1 MSTQSVKAVSEL
13 LNEEKW
19 TRATLNSYS
28 IHNFQELDAVI
39 ADVIDDG
46 SEDEVREICEDH
58 LKHTKNSIIGLY
70 IAGILALRR
79 QLVDDTNLVMIINI
93 FTDNRKWNIVEYL
106 CKRILEYGENK
117 FALRTLAECYEN
129 QNEDES
135 KVDIWERLIKV
146 DYEEADIVRQLA
158 EVKEEEKDIE
168 GAIDYYKKAIHR
180 YINKKMFTNI
190 KDIWDKLVEYCPEE
204 TDFFFNVDKKIEK
217 TISPERASQLLED
230 LYVYYRDAED
240 WDKSIEILKRILDY
254 DPKNV
259 WARKEITDCYR
270 KKFKEH
276 SQLDE
281 YIRVSN
287 LTQSWRN
294 VHDAIADFEKHIS
307 FDEGNFVCH
316 RSWGI
321 GRIKT
326 IKGDDIIIDF
336 ARKRGHSM
344 ALKMAVNALTS
355 LQRDH
360 IWVLKVT
367 KKRSELKDM
376 VKNDHSWALKTI
388 IKSFD
393 NAANMKQI
401 KTELVPSVLSANE
414 WSSWSTTARK
424 KLKEDPSFGNLPDKL
439 DVFVVRENPI
449 SMEEKAF
456 NRFKAVKSFFGKVSA
471 LRDYLDSVE
480 NPDTDYFSEMFAYF
494 ANILKAS
501 ANVNEQ
507 VIASYLLVEE
517 VVARYPF
524 LNPGL
529 GITFNDLIEE
539 IDDIMAVYAKIEDA
553 EIAKRF
559 LEELRALDSWPEY
572 YVKIFPTSLSSYIIE
587 QLYANDQEELVRGL
601 FTDIMDKY
609 RDNREAFIWLAKYAE
624 ADERVSGYGI
634 EYEKILINMIHLV
647 DITLREINN
656 RREVSANRKINRQAH
671 NFLFKEKRLENY
683 LMQADEDSI
692 HRLYTLVSDVKDLDP
707 SIAIEL
713 KHKIIERFPN
723 FKFFG
728 EEETR
733 TTMAPQ
739 TIKGLIVTHA
749 SYQRKQEE
757 LRHIIDVE
765 IPANSKEIGEAS
777 DLGDLR
783 ENAEYKA
790 AKERQDFLSLQRSK
804 LQEDLDRCQIFDKNQ
819 INLAQISFGTKV
831 KLQNNNSKKTET
843 FQFYGPWES
852 DPNKNI
858 ISYQSPFGMKLW
870 NLKPGDS
877 LKFSINENNYDY
889 TVKSIE
895 KGDL

>member
-19 TRATLNSYS
+19 TRATLNSYG
-28 IHNFQELDAVI
+28 INNFQELDAVI

-46 SEDEVREICEDH
+46 SEDEIREICDEH
-58 LKHTKNSIIGLY
+58 LKHTKNSIIALY

-106 CKRILEYGENK
+106 CKRILEFGENK
-117 FALRTLAECYEN
+117 FALRTLADCYDN
-129 QNEDES
+129 KNEDEN
-135 KVDIWERLIKV
+135 KIEIWERLIKV

-158 EVKEEEKDIE
+158 EFKEEEKDIE

-190 KDIWDKLVEYCPEE
+190 KEIWDKLVEYCPDE

-217 TISPERASQLLED
+217 MISPERASQLLED
-230 LYVYYRDAED
+230 LYGYYREAED
-240 WDKSIEILKRILDY
+240 WDKSIDILKRILDY

-259 WARKEITDCYR
+259 WARKEITECYR
-270 KKFKEH
+270 HKYKDH
-276 SQLDE
+276 SQLAE

-307 FDEGNFVCH
+307 FDAGNFVCH

-321 GRIKT
+321 GRIRA
-326 IKGDDIIIDF
+326 IDGDDITIDF
-336 ARKRGHSM
+336 TRKRGHSM
-344 ALKMAVNALTS
+344 SLKMAVNALSS

-367 KKRSELKDM
+367 KSKEELRTM
-376 VKNDHSWALKTI
+376 VKEDPSKALRTI

-401 KTELVPSVLSANE
+401 KAELVPSILTPSE
-414 WSSWSTTARK
+414 WSSWSTNARK
-424 KLKEDPSFGNLPDKL
+424 KLKEDTSFGNLPDKI
-439 DVFVVRENPI
+439 DVFVVREQPI
-449 SMEEKAF
+449 SVEEKAF
-456 NRFKAVKSFFGKVSA
+456 NRFKAVKSFFGKVAA
-471 LRDYLDSVE
+471 LRDFIASAKPE
-480 NPDTDYFSEMFAYF
+480 SEYFSEMFSYF
-494 ANILKAS
+494 VNILKAYAS
-501 ANVNEQ
+501 VNEQ
-507 VIASYLLVEE
+507 VIGSFLLVEQIVE
-517 VVARYPF
+517 DYPY

-529 GITFNDLIEE
+529 GIRFEDLVEE
-539 IDDIMAVYAKIEDA
+539 TEDIMSLYSRIEDS
-553 EIAKRF
+553 ELAKRF
-559 LEELRALDSWPEY
+559 LAELKALDEWPEY
-572 YVKIFPTSLSSYIIE
+572 YVKIFPTSLSKYIIDE
-587 QLYANDQEELVRGL
+587 LYAAGHDDLVQSL
-601 FTDIMDKY
+601 LTDIMEKY
-609 RDNREAFIWLAKYAE
+609 RDNREAFIWLAKYYE
-624 ADERVSGYGI
+624 NDPRVAGYGI
-634 EYEKILINMIHLV
+634 DYEKILINMIHLL
-647 DITLREINN
+647 DITFREITNRRDVSNN
-656 RREVSANRKINRQAH
+656 RKLNRQAQ
-671 NFLFKEKRLENY
+671 NFLFKEKRLENF

-707 SIAIEL
+707 SISIEL
-713 KHKIIERFPN
+713 KHKIIERFPD

-728 EEETR
+728 EPAHTAA
-733 TTMAPQ
+733 APGRVR
-739 TIKGLIVTHA
+739 IKGLIVTAA

-765 IPANSKEIGEAS
+765 IPENSKEIGTAS

-790 AKERQDFLSLQRSK
+790 AKEK
-804 LQEDLDRCQIFDKNQ
+804 QELLNLNVSRLKDDLDKAQIFDKNQ
-819 INLAQISFGTKV
+819 VDTEQVSFGTRV
-831 KLQNNNSKKTET
+831 ELLDNNTGKIET
-843 FQFYGPWES
+843 YSFFGPWES
-852 DPNKNI
+852 DPNNNV

-870 NLKPGDS
+870 GLKVDEHVE
-877 LKFSINENNYDY
+877 FSINENHYDY
-889 TVKSIE
+889 TVKSIT
-895 KGDL
+895 KGEF

>member
-28 IHNFQELDAVI
+28 INNFQELDAVI

-46 SEDEVREICEDH
+46 SEDEVRDICEDH
-58 LKHTKNSIIGLY
+58 LKHTKNSIIALY

-117 FALRTLAECYEN
+117 FALRTLADCYEN
-129 QNEDES
+129 KSEDENKS
-135 KVDIWERLIKV
+135 EIWERLIKV

-158 EVKEEEKDIE
+158 EEKEEEKDID
-168 GAIDYYKKAIHR
+168 GAVDYYKKAIHR

-190 KDIWDKLVEYCPEE
+190 KEIWEKLVEYCPDE

-217 TISPERASQLLED
+217 MISPERASQLLED
-230 LYVYYRDAED
+230 LYTYYRQGED

-259 WARKEITDCYR
+259 WARKEITECYR
-270 KKFKEH
+270 NKFKEH

-321 GRIKT
+321 GRIKN
-326 IKGDDIIIDF
+326 IDGDDITIDF

-355 LQRDH
+355 LQKDH

-367 KKRSELKDM
+367 KKKSELKTM
-376 VKNDHSWALKTI
+376 VKEDPSWALRTI

-401 KTELVPSVLSANE
+401 KAELVPSVLTQSE
-414 WSSWSTTARK
+414 WSSWSTNARK
-424 KLKEDPSFGNLPDKL
+424 RLKEDTSFGNLPDKL
-439 DVFVVRENPI
+439 DVFVVREKPI
-449 SMEEKAF
+449 SIEEKAF
-456 NRFKAVKSFFGKVSA
+456 NRFKAVKTFFGKVTALKDFLASA
-471 LRDYLDSVE
+471 PPESE
-480 NPDTDYFSEMFAYF
+480 YFSEMFAYF
-494 ANILKAS
+494 VNILKAYAS
-501 ANVNEQ
+501 VNEQ
-507 VIASYLLVEE
+507 VIASYLLVDQVVEE
-517 VVARYPF
+517 YPY
-524 LNPGL
+524 LNPSLGL
-529 GITFNDLIEE
+529 TFNDLIDE
-539 IDDIMAVYAKIEDA
+539 IDDIMALFAKIDNTEL
-553 EIAKRF
+553 AKRF
-559 LEELRALDSWPEY
+559 LGELKALDTWPDY
-572 YVKIFPTSLSSYIIE
+572 YVKIFPTSLSKYIIDE
-587 QLYANDQEELVRGL
+587 LYAADHEDMVQSL
-601 FTDIMDKY
+601 FGDIMDKY
-609 RDNREAFIWLAKYAE
+609 RDNREAFIWLAKYFE
-624 ADERVSGYGI
+624 TDTRVADYGI
-634 EYEKILINMIHLV
+634 DYEKILINMIHLV
-647 DITLREINN
+647 DITLREISNRRDVSNN
-656 RREVSANRKINRQAH
+656 RKLNRQAQ
-671 NFLFKEKRLENY
+671 NFLFKEKRLEKY
-683 LMQADEDSI
+683 LMETDSDSI
-692 HRLYTLVSDVKDLDP
+692 YRLFTLVSDVKDLDP
-707 SIAIEL
+707 TISIEL
-713 KHKIIERFPN
+713 KQKIIERLPD

-728 EEETR
+728 EPTPVVSR
-733 TTMAPQ
+733 KAT
-739 TIKGLIVTHA
+739 TIKGLIVTA
-749 SYQRKQEE
+749 SSYQRKQEE

-765 IPANSKEIGEAS
+765 IPENSKEIGTAS
-777 DLGDLR
+777 AMGDLR

-790 AKERQDFLSLQRSK
+790 AKEKQELLNLSAGRLK
-804 LQEDLDRCQIFDKNQ
+804 EELDKAQIFDKNQ
-819 INLAQISFGTKV
+819 VDTEKISFGTTV
-831 KLQNNNSKKTET
+831 EFQNNTSGKSET
-843 FQFYGPWES
+843 YSFFGPWES
-852 DPNKNI
+852 DPNKNV

-870 NLKPGDS
+870 NLKVSDS
-877 LKFSINENNYDY
+877 IDFTINESRYDY
-889 TVKSIE
+889 TVKSIR
-895 KGDL
+895 KGEF